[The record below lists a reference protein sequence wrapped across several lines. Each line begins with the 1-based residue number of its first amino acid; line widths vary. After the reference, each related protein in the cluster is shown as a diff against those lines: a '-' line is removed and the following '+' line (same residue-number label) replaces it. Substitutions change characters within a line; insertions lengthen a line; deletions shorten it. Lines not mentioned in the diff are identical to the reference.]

1 MPTNNIFSYSSN
13 PLPIKPNKK
22 KYKDDEANL
31 TLMSDPRVVR
41 GMVSTSL
48 KKPLS
53 NNNNNNN
60 NNKDN
65 DLNKNKTSTSKL
77 PGTTK
82 FNQSREIN
90 DEIETETIRPGHST
104 YYYDVRP
111 LVQSNIDVSRYLIE
125 DPNRSKPQSK
135 VTETQTDEFKERPDT
150 PEYIPRKT
158 GIDRS
163 TQVEDTSE
171 LFIFD
176 EEVQPM
182 LHVIVSKTIEQS
194 LFELEREEE
203 LKNLEAEIEKYHY
216 SKLIEAQWIRKREE
230 ETIADTCIKDLALKG
245 MKEKAAAENAVR
257 SKVASRQTMLQ
268 IIPNMIDEITSE
280 LFENGTWRQPGQDYI
295 THEFLPNIYSE
306 TRNRNALYDNVQE
319 LLDEIIWEANQ
330 KEIILPPTIKKNSF
344 TQNSPRTVLKLILP
358 KSRLGT
364 DEDVQIG
371 PIPIGVNDS
380 VSSLEE
386 KIQEQLTE
394 YGIDI
399 STIRLRG
406 YIAAAMGYNN
416 SMELNPDIPL
426 DRVKLPQN
434 LNIFI

>member
-31 TLMSDPRVVR
+31 TLMSDPRVIR

-48 KKPLS
+48 KKPI

-60 NNKDN
+60 NTNN
-65 DLNKNKTSTSKL
+65 
-77 PGTTK
+77 
-82 FNQSREIN
+82 EIN
-90 DEIETETIRPGHST
+90 KLKTKTKSLKYDKDRENNEELESEPIIRPGHST

-111 LVQSNIDVSRYLIE
+111 LVQDNIDVSRYLIE
-125 DPNRSKPQSK
+125 DSSRSKPQSK
-135 VTETQTDEFKERPDT
+135 VNETQTDEFKERPDT

-158 GIDRS
+158 GVDRS

-245 MKEKAAAENAVR
+245 MKEKHAAENAVR

-295 THEFLPNIYSE
+295 TNEFLPNIYSE
-306 TRNRNALYDNVQE
+306 IRNRSALYENVQE
-319 LLDEIIWEANQ
+319 ILDEILWEANQ
-330 KEIILPPTIKKNSF
+330 KEIILPPKIEKKQSSP
-344 TQNSPRTVLKLILP
+344 QISPRTVLKLILP

-371 PIPIGVNDS
+371 PIPIGPNDS
-380 VSSLEE
+380 VKTLEE
-386 KIQEQLTE
+386 KIQEQLNE
-394 YGIDI
+394 YEIDI
-399 STIRLRG
+399 STIKLRG

-416 SMELNPDIPL
+416 SMELNPEIPL
-426 DRVKLPQN
+426 DRVKLPHN
-434 LNIFI
+434 LNIFV